1 MRGVMRTRI
10 VALLVGI
17 ALLTPLACVSASSTT
32 VRVGDPQPVGTSQR
46 SAFRDGDVQR
56 VVVISAVSA
65 ELEQLLGVASI
76 ERTVKIAGRTH
87 HVGRLEGHPVVLLLT
102 GVSMVNAAA
111 ATQAVIDHFDV
122 GGIVFSGIAGG
133 VNPNLSIGDVA
144 VPAQWGQH
152 QEMVFARETED
163 GWDREG
169 RGGEFEN
176 FGMMFP
182 RGQLIR
188 GGTPEAQERRRQFW
202 FPTDER
208 MLAVAREVAADI
220 TLERCLP
227 SGDCL
232 QHQPRIVVGGNGV
245 SGPTF
250 VNNADFREWIWRV
263 FEADAVDMETAAIGQ
278 IAALNH
284 VPFLAFRS
292 LSDLAGGGAGANEIR
307 LFGRLAAD
315 NSAAVLLEFLRQWRG
330 PR

>member
-1 MRGVMRTRI
+1 MRTRI
-10 VALLVGI
+10 HALVVGLV
-17 ALLTPLACVSASSTT
+17 LLAGPACVSASSTT
-32 VRVGDPQPVGTSQR
+32 VQVGDRQPGGSGQL
-46 SAFRDGDVQR
+46 SPYRDGDVRR
-56 VVVISAVSA
+56 VVIISAVPA
-65 ELEQLLGVASI
+65 ELDQLLSAASI
-76 ERTVKIAGRTH
+76 EREVEIAGRVH
-87 HVGRLEGHPVVLLLT
+87 HIGNLEGHAVVLLLS

-111 ATQAVIDHFDV
+111 ATQAVIDHFEV

-133 VNPNLSIGDVA
+133 VNPNLSVGDVA

-152 QEMVFARETED
+152 QEMVFARQAED
-163 GWDREG
+163 GWDNEG

-182 RGQLIR
+182 RGQLIT
-188 GGTPEAQERRRQFW
+188 GGAPEAQERRRQFW

-208 MLAVAREVAADI
+208 MLAVARDVAADI
-220 TLERCLP
+220 VLERCGP
-227 SGDCL
+227 GGECL

-250 VNNADFREWIWRV
+250 VNNAEFREWIWRV
-263 FEADAVDMETAAIGQ
+263 FAADAVDMETAAIGQ
-278 IAALNH
+278 VAALNR

-315 NSAAVLLEFLRQWRG
+315 NSAAVLREFLRAWRG